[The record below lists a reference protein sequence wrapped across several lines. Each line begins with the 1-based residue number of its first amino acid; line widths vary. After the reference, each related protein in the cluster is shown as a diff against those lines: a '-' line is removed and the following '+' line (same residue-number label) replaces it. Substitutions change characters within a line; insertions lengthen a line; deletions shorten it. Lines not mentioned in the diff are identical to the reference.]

1 MNIKKLEYLKESKK
15 FNKIKYI
22 IVKVLYLDNFIPSR
36 SLLLRTYDLLFY
48 IIIPET
54 SLEKFNN

>member
-1 MNIKKLEYLKESKK
+1 MDIKKLEYLKEFKK

-36 SLLLRTYDLLFY
+36 SLLLGIYDLLFY